1 MDAKIALLKG
11 VPLFADLTDR
21 ELEQVSGLCNEVDLP
36 AGRAL
41 TREGDFG
48 HEFFVIIEGRVEV
61 DREGRHLTT
70 LGPGDFLGEI
80 ALIDLGPR
88 TATATCETD
97 CRLLVLDRRE
107 FNSIMAASS
116 TIQAAILRAL
126 ARRVRRTAPEPAD

>member
-1 MDAKIALLKG
+1 MDAKVALLKG
-11 VPLFADLTDR
+11 VPLFAELNER

-41 TREGDFG
+41 TREGDIG
-48 HEFFVIIEGRVEV
+48 HEFFVIIDGRVRV
-61 DREGRHLTT
+61 DRAGRTMAT

-80 ALIDLGPR
+80 ALVDLGPR

-116 TIQAAILRAL
+116 TIQTAILRAL
-126 ARRVRRTAPEPAD
+126 ARRVRRTEPEPAD

>member
-1 MDAKIALLKG
+1 MDAKVALLKG
-11 VPLFADLTDR
+11 VPLFADLNER
-21 ELEQVSGLCNEVDLP
+21 ELKQVSGLCNEVDLP

-41 TREGDFG
+41 TREGDLG
-48 HEFFVIIEGRVEV
+48 HEFFVIIDGRVRV
-61 DREGRHLTT
+61 DRAGRTVAT

-80 ALIDLGPR
+80 ALVDLGPR

-116 TIQAAILRAL
+116 TIQTAILRAL
-126 ARRVRRTAPEPAD
+126 ARRVRRTEPEPAD